1 MSQPPL
7 SATPGQRVAFY
18 RRRAG
23 LTQRQL
29 SHLVGRSKD
38 WTGKIESRA
47 WELNRL
53 PILQK
58 LADTLGVSVADL
70 NPAVATQSH
79 RDQPASPYADRTD
92 PSTLLAALSS
102 YPELA
107 QLRQPPSERDIPLP
121 HTLRHR
127 LDSLGPLL
135 QRGDHRHLVATLA
148 HILPQ
153 IDQGA
158 TRARRSQLLPRWQ
171 QAQATAYTAAAQV
184 LSQLGQPAGAWVAAD
199 RANKAAIATADW
211 RQAAT
216 ATLSVA
222 QILLSQDRLD
232 EALSAA
238 LAIQRALKA
247 TTSHDTQ
254 PAQLALAGATHLIVA
269 KIHARQ
275 RNAEHARQ
283 ELRHAERLATQ
294 LTRPHHQPE
303 AGFGPATVALTALDI
318 ALTLE
323 EPGAALDIADRTDPT
338 TLTPDQHA
346 RVLLAAARAH
356 IQRRDPNAAI
366 NTLLQAET
374 VAPDLI
380 HHHPDSLDT
389 VRDLGALAKRVRNK
403 ELAALRQRIEST
415 S

>member
-283 ELRHAERLATQ
+283 ELRHAERLVSDPPPSLLPPSTSPSPSKNPVPPSTSPTAPTPPRSP
-294 LTRPHHQPE
+294 LTNTPE
-303 AGFGPATVALTALDI
+303 SCSPPP
-318 ALTLE
+318 
-323 EPGAALDIADRTDPT
+323 EPTSS
-338 TLTPDQHA
+338 
-346 RVLLAAARAH
+346 
-356 IQRRDPNAAI
+356 
-366 NTLLQAET
+366 AET
-374 VAPDLI
+374 QTPPSTRSSKPKPSHPTSSTTTQTASTRYETSAP
-380 HHHPDSLDT
+380 
-389 VRDLGALAKRVRNK
+389 
-403 ELAALRQRIEST
+403 
-415 S
+415 